1 MLLTENNVY
10 KITKVVSLAFK
21 NNEIESEL
29 NIAFLIK
36 LIKEFQTAPEEV

>member
-1 MLLTENNVY
+1 VY

-21 NNEIESEL
+21 NNEIEPEL

-36 LIKEFQTAPEEV
+36 LIKEFESTTPNSSDTK